1 MNALSKYL
9 LEEASAIAAAAE
21 KLNGEEV
28 EKALSLLNNCSQ
40 NNSKLIIS
48 GVGKSGIVARKIAAT
63 FSSVGLTSIYLN
75 PLDALHGDIGIVN
88 KGDVCLLLSNSGE
101 TSELLEIIQHLKT
114 RKTSCIAITG
124 EKNSSLAKQCEVFI
138 NAQVDKEICPLNL
151 APTTSTTVTMAI
163 GDAFASAW
171 MDINNVSS
179 EQFAFNHPAGSL
191 GRKLTITVKDV
202 MIPKNK
208 LKPLHPKSTFGEIVY
223 QITAD
228 GIGCCWIQEL
238 NTNSSLIGL
247 ITDGDL
253 RRSLK
258 DSDSK
263 TWNSLKAENLMT
275 RNPIS
280 ILPEA
285 MAIDALKLMEEN
297 EKKPIS
303 ILPVISKD
311 NEFLGF
317 IRLHDLI
324 QKGL

>member
-1 MNALSKYL
+1 
-9 LEEASAIAAAAE
+9 
-21 KLNGEEV
+21 
-28 EKALSLLNNCSQ
+28 
-40 NNSKLIIS
+40 
-48 GVGKSGIVARKIAAT
+48 
-63 FSSVGLTSIYLN
+63 
-75 PLDALHGDIGIVN
+75 
-88 KGDVCLLLSNSGE
+88 
-101 TSELLEIIQHLKT
+101 
-114 RKTSCIAITG
+114 
-124 EKNSSLAKQCEVFI
+124 
-138 NAQVDKEICPLNL
+138 
-151 APTTSTTVTMAI
+151 MAI

-171 MDINNVSS
+171 MDINNISP

-263 TWNSLKAENLMT
+263 TWIA
-275 RNPIS
+275 
-280 ILPEA
+280 
-285 MAIDALKLMEEN
+285 
-297 EKKPIS
+297 
-303 ILPVISKD
+303 
-311 NEFLGF
+311 
-317 IRLHDLI
+317 
-324 QKGL
+324 